1 MSDNFNDIRSYRD
14 NEVAEVLEKL
24 KHEAEF
30 IKAVRYVFPEMD
42 EKGVENMIAGINT
55 IRKFQASI
63 IHKTLERIITQTTK
77 GLEAEGVEDLDA
89 NKSYLFITNHRDI
102 VLDSAFLN
110 YILFNHDHDTT
121 EIAIGDNLLIFP
133 WITEVVKL
141 NKSFVVKRSVP
152 KEKIVEES
160 VRLSTYIRES
170 IVKKNTSVWI
180 AQREGRTKNGD
191 DRTNPALLKMIN
203 LSGNQDLTENFKQLQ
218 IVPVAISYEY
228 EPCDGFKVKEILTP
242 DYKKSI
248 QDDLES
254 MFSGIFRPKGR
265 VKFSFA
271 KPLDN
276 QLKDISSA
284 SRPNEQLKLLAAL
297 IDKTI
302 HQHFHLWP
310 TNYIAYDLMHN
321 TSRFS
326 SHYNNQE
333 KQQFIEYMNYKFNLL
348 SITGIKDDK
357 EQTFLDIYANPVR
370 NKYDS

>member
-14 NEVAEVLEKL
+14 NEVARVLEKL

-30 IKAVRYVFPEMD
+30 IKAVRYVFPELD
-42 EKGVENMIAGINT
+42 EKGIANMFTGITT
-55 IRKFQASI
+55 IRQFQANI
-63 IHKTLERIITQTTK
+63 IHKTLERIIAQTTK
-77 GLEAEGVEDLDA
+77 GLEAEGVENLDA

-110 YILFNHDHDTT
+110 YILFNHNHGTT

-133 WITEVVKL
+133 WITDVVKL

-170 IVKKNTSVWI
+170 IVRENTSVWI

-203 LSGNQDLTENFKQLQ
+203 LSGKQDLIENFKELQ

-242 DYKKSI
+242 DYKKTI

-254 MFSGIFRPKGR
+254 MFAGIFRPKGR

-271 KPLDN
+271 KPLDSQVN
-276 QLKDISSA
+276 DISSA

-297 IDKTI
+297 VDKTI
-302 HQHFHLWP
+302 HQQFHLWP
-310 TNYIAYDLMHN
+310 NNYIAYDVLYDS
-321 TSRFS
+321 SRFS

-348 SITGIKDDK
+348 SITGTKDDK